1 MTLPAL
7 SELQSAFKRY
17 LFAGDNEAQ
26 LTELVRSSRP
36 VPAQARL
43 DAYRNAYYTRLQ
55 DALAH
60 DFPALLAVAGDA
72 AFGRLATE
80 YLREHPSTRASL
92 RWLGRQL
99 PEWLRQREE
108 GPAWEDLAAL
118 EYAVLHAFDAADAP
132 VLSARDFDEIAPG
145 HWPGLRLT
153 LHPSVSLLAVRANVR
168 PIWSAVRH
176 ALPVPASQAISEW
189 LVIWRSS
196 GGPSVE
202 AVNATWS
209 ALLVALMRGETF
221 AAACET
227 LVESIPPEEVPTVAA
242 QCLYHALA
250 RGWVSSV
257 RADGRPRGGSRGE
270 L

>member
-17 LFAGDNEAQ
+17 LFAGDNEAK
-26 LTELVRSSRP
+26 LTGLVRSTRP
-36 VPAQARL
+36 VPAGARL
-43 DAYRNAYYTRLQ
+43 EVYRNAFYTRLQ

-60 DFPALLAVAGDA
+60 DFPALLAAAGDET
-72 AFGRLATE
+72 FGRLATE

-99 PEWLRQREE
+99 PEWLRQRGE
-108 GPAWEDLAAL
+108 GPVWADLAAL

-132 VLSARDFDEIAPG
+132 VLSARDFDEISPG
-145 HWPGLRLT
+145 HWPELRLT
-153 LHPSVSLLAVRANVR
+153 LHPSLSLLAVRANVR

-176 ALPVPASQAISEW
+176 SLLVPAPRAISEW

-196 GGPSVE
+196 SGPSVE

-209 ALLVALMRGETF
+209 ALLVVLMRGETF

-227 LVESIPPEEVPTVAA
+227 LAESMPPEEVPTVAA
-242 QCLYHALA
+242 QCLHHALA
-250 RGWVSSV
+250 RGWVSAV
-257 RADGRPRGGSRGE
+257 WADG
-270 L
+270 